1 MTLSKQF
8 QNSAYESV
16 LWVSSL
22 SPPCLAIECSPL
34 VPIVHSTLFWIIIKF
49 DVTIMTSTLLL
60 TSFSHLS
67 LGTFWR
73 WHDWFGKGW
82 MESFCGLLSP
92 LDLIAHPPAKH
103 LHTHIARILTEQNQ
117 HFKKTWIISMV
128 MVMKKIQHIA
138 WKWWWWLTAGQSI
151 FGCLSRSFVLPRP
164 TKQERERAGV
174 LFCWKQKFCE
184 SKHGQQKWKIVN
196 SESEKLWPMKQ
207 EGEGAWKFYS
217 FHF

>member
-1 MTLSKQF
+1 MNGTFQIVSELSISKCLCF
-8 QNSAYESV
+8 SSESIF
-16 LWVSSL
+16 L

-49 DVTIMTSTLLL
+49 DVTILTSILLL

-67 LGTFWR
+67 LGTVWR

-151 FGCLSRSFVLPRP
+151 FGCLSRSFVLPSP
-164 TKQERERAGV
+164 TKQERERAG
-174 LFCWKQKFCE
+174 
-184 SKHGQQKWKIVN
+184 
-196 SESEKLWPMKQ
+196 
-207 EGEGAWKFYS
+207 S
-217 FHF
+217 FF